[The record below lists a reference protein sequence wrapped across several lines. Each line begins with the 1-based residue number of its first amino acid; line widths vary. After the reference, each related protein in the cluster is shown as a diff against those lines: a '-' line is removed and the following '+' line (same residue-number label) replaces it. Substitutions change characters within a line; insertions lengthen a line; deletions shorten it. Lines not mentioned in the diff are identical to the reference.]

1 MKAIGF
7 KSSFQLDEGNCFE
20 EFNFDI
26 PHPSGH
32 ELLVKVQSISVNP
45 VDTKRRPLLETL
57 TLDLLSFQSHQQ
69 HQSQVHVA
77 LCQLALYAVLYQ
89 QDSH

>member
-7 KSSFQLDEGNCFE
+7 KSPFQLDEGNCFE

-45 VDTKRRPLLETL
+45 VDTKQRTI
-57 TLDLLSFQSHQQ
+57 
-69 HQSQVHVA
+69 
-77 LCQLALYAVLYQ
+77 
-89 QDSH
+89 